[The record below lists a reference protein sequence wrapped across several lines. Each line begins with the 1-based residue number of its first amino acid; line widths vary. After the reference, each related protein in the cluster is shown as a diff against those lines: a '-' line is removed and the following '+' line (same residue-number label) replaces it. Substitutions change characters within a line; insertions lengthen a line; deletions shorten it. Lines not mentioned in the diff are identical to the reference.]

1 MGKGWRQN
9 PCPAG
14 LRAVGEAGARFGWL
28 VFPWP
33 PFSMTRYLG
42 CVHCLPEP
50 GAQGHPCP
58 APLDAFPEAEVLG
71 LQQREEHGVMVWAR
85 GPQGPDVP

>member
-1 MGKGWRQN
+1 MGKGWRHGSRTLVQ
-9 PCPAG
+9 
-14 LRAVGEAGARFGWL
+14 RASGQRGEAERSL
-28 VFPWP
+28 RLKSVFPWP

-71 LQQREEHGVMVWAR
+71 LQQEKNMA
-85 GPQGPDVP
+85 